1 MGGGRGVS
9 VRVKR
14 QSKTESGASS
24 TNSSSESVVQEEPW
38 QSTQHPSF
46 SASPPAALPSSQQ
59 LGEQHR
65 QLRHKKRG
73 AWGLRSEK
81 QKTFAIYRWDPEKPG
96 DKPRMEEY
104 KVDLNNCGPM
114 VLDALIKIK
123 NEMDPSLTFRRSCR
137 EGICGSCAMNIGGVN
152 TLACLS
158 KIDANNKT
166 TKIYPLPHMYV
177 VKDLVPDMN
186 NFYQQYRSIQPWLQA
201 EEKEVKKAEPQQNL
215 QSVDDRAKLD
225 GLYECILCA
234 CCSTSCPSYWWNG
247 DKYLGPAVLMQAYR
261 WIIDSRDE
269 QQAARL
275 DKLRDPFSV
284 YRCHPIMNCTK
295 TCPKGLNPGKA
306 IAEIKKLLAGIA
318 DKGEPGL
325 KGVAGVTRAAE

>member
-1 MGGGRGVS
+1 MG
-9 VRVKR
+9 
-14 QSKTESGASS
+14 
-24 TNSSSESVVQEEPW
+24 VQEESW

-46 SASPPAALPSSQQ
+46 SALPPAALPSSQQ
-59 LGEQHR
+59 SGEQHR
-65 QLRHKKRG
+65 QLRPKK
-73 AWGLRSEK
+73 
-81 QKTFAIYRWDPEKPG
+81 RWDPEKPG

-186 NFYQQYRSIQPWLQA
+186 NFYQQYRNIQPWLQA
-201 EEKEVKKAEPQQNL
+201 EEKDVKKAEPQQNL
-215 QSVDDRAKLD
+215 QSVD
-225 GLYECILCA
+225 
-234 CCSTSCPSYWWNG
+234 
-247 DKYLGPAVLMQAYR
+247 
-261 WIIDSRDE
+261 
-269 QQAARL
+269 
-275 DKLRDPFSV
+275 KLRDPFSV
-284 YRCHPIMNCTK
+284 YRCHTIMNCTK